1 MSNFFTLI
9 VLKSEQRIIEQI
21 ISTII
26 NNNSLPISYHLQ
38 TFDKIN
44 NKSLK
49 RISTEQ
55 PIIIA
60 KLDKNQNIIAS
71 LYQNQ
76 QNSILKVNLDWHKLQ
91 RRIVTAGRK
100 SELLLQACKLT
111 EDSQVL
117 DATAGFGHDSLI
129 LASTLT
135 MGKVQMLEKNPLM
148 VLLLLLEKQRLQA
161 EKNWQNLMGR
171 LAINWADMANFS
183 PKNTGFDIVYLDPM
197 FPHDSYQGAKVG
209 KGMQVLQ
216 NLANPPTLA
225 EEQQLFTSAKNLLVE
240 GGKMVVKRPKNAPFL
255 AEISTDNSFQN
266 EAVRFDV
273 YQL

>member
-1 MSNFFTLI
+1 MNFILI
-9 VLKSEQRIIEQI
+9 SETAEQQTIEKI
-21 ISTII
+21 ISEKIAKF
-26 NNNSLPISYHLQ
+26 NLPLVYKNHVLP
-38 TFDKIN
+38 KIN

-49 RISTEQ
+49 QIASEQ

-60 KLDKNQNIIAS
+60 KLDKKQNIIAS

-76 QNSILKVNLDWHKLQ
+76 QNSLLKVNLDWHKLQ

-111 EDSQVL
+111 GDSQVL

-129 LASTLT
+129 LASTLIN
-135 MGKVQMLEKNPLM
+135 GKVQMLEKNPLM
-148 VLLLLLEKQRLQA
+148 VLLLLLEKQRMQA

-171 LAINWADMANFS
+171 LAINWADMANVS
-183 PKNTGFDIVYLDPM
+183 VKNTGFDIVYLDPM

-225 EEQQLFTSAKNLLVE
+225 EEQQLFTSAKNLLVK
-240 GGKMVVKRPKNAPFL
+240 GGKVVVKRPKNASFL
-255 AEISTDNSFQN
+255 AEISTDNNYQN

-273 YQL
+273 YQF

>member
-1 MSNFFTLI
+1 MNFIL
-9 VLKSEQRIIEQI
+9 VSETAEQQVIENI
-21 ISTII
+21 ISAKIADY
-26 NNNSLPISYHLQ
+26 NLPLVYKNEILP
-38 TFDKIN
+38 KIN
-44 NKSLK
+44 NKALK
-49 RISTEQ
+49 QISAKQ

-60 KLDKNQNIIAS
+60 KLDKNQNIVAS

-148 VLLLLLEKQRLQA
+148 VLLLLLEKQRMQT

-171 LAINWADMANFS
+171 LLINWADMANFS
-183 PKNTGFDIVYLDPM
+183 AKNTGFDIVYLDPM
-197 FPHDSYQGAKVG
+197 FPHNSYQGAKVG

-216 NLANPPTLA
+216 NLANPPSLA
-225 EEQQLFTSAKNLLVE
+225 EEQQLFTSAKNLLVK
-240 GGKMVVKRPKNAPFL
+240 GGKIVVKRPKNAPYL

-273 YQL
+273 YQF

>member
-1 MSNFFTLI
+1 MNFTL
-9 VLKSEQRIIEQI
+9 VSETAEQQAIENI
-21 ISTII
+21 ISEKITDY
-26 NNNSLPISYHLQ
+26 NLPLNYQRQI
-38 TFDKIN
+38 FDKIN

-49 RISTEQ
+49 QISSEQ
-55 PIIIA
+55 PTIIT
-60 KLDKNQNIIAS
+60 KLDKKQNIIAS

-76 QNSILKVNLDWHKLQ
+76 QNSMLKVNLDWHKLQ

-111 EDSQVL
+111 EDRQVL

-129 LASTLT
+129 LASTLIN
-135 MGKVQMLEKNPLM
+135 GKVQMLEKNPLM
-148 VLLLLLEKQRLQA
+148 VLLLLLEKQRMQA
-161 EKNWQNLMGR
+161 EKNWQNLMNR

-183 PKNTGFDIVYLDPM
+183 TQNTGFDVVYLDPM

-225 EEQQLFTSAKNLLVE
+225 EEQQLFTNAKNLLIE
-240 GGKMVVKRPKNAPFL
+240 SGKIVVKRPKNAPYL

-273 YQL
+273 YQF